1 MSLLTEAY
9 AVPSVVRGVVRHVLH
24 SRSQR
29 ASLDSLMTFLAPDAV
44 ETHTR
49 QLSTAGRVLT
59 SESDAEAKKTTGKDR
74 VRKTLNECLRMG
86 LLTQEGEEITL
97 APCLPEEFRNPLTE
111 DSWIPSAIC
120 GLIFDPSNES
130 NHDLGLAI
138 AWYLSLD
145 AVAPPGT
152 WPEVEKLLLDTG
164 MKETLKLGDVRYHML
179 EDWLCYLGFGW
190 THVPSGRKLVPDP
203 TAYIRR
209 SLGGLFPS
217 TLPDRQPLPAVM
229 ARLADAC
236 PVFEGGSL
244 RSRVDAASD
253 GATRLSTATALAW
266 MRLRDEGAVVLHHE
280 SDGQT
285 LMLPDGD
292 QAQPVSHV
300 TVVRRREV

>member
-1 MSLLTEAY
+1 MSVLTEAY
-9 AVPSVVRGVVRHVLH
+9 AIPSRVVGVYRFVLHTRGQRESLESLTDHLAPKSLPVRGERV
-24 SRSQR
+24 
-29 ASLDSLMTFLAPDAV
+29 AGGEDS
-44 ETHTR
+44 
-49 QLSTAGRVLT
+49 AGK
-59 SESDAEAKKTTGKDR
+59 EM
-74 VRKTLNECLRMG
+74 VRKSVNECLVAG
-86 LLTQEGEEITL
+86 LLSQDGDDLRLHPDLPREVRDPATGEAALPTAL
-97 APCLPEEFRNPLTE
+97 AKLFFAADN
-111 DSWIPSAIC
+111 DA
-120 GLIFDPSNES
+120 

-145 AVAPPGT
+145 ADAPPGT

-209 SLGGLFPS
+209 LLGCLFPT

-236 PVFEGGSL
+236 PVFEGGYL

-253 GATRLSTATALAW
+253 GATRLSRATALAW

-300 TVVRRREV
+300 TVVRWGEV